1 MKSFLISDNR
11 DTYVGLKLA
20 GIRGVI
26 VHDKDEILQELEKTL
41 KNKEIGII
49 IITELILEKV
59 KDKIMEL
66 KSKLEYPLIVVI
78 PDRHGFKHE
87 GDFITRYIQES
98 IGLKL

>member
-41 KNKEIGII
+41 KDKDIGII
-49 IITELILEKV
+49 IITELILEKI

-78 PDRHGFKHE
+78 PDRHGFNHE